1 MPMGLDDVDVL
12 RNPLLGP
19 LYGRPP
25 RDAMPLAR
33 RPTPE
38 GKRVRWRLSQVLARS
53 NGPLT
58 AAQLRAATGFDA
70 KEISAALAKLVRAGE
85 VSVIDNYLGMRKG
98 YQWIKK

>member
-12 RNPLLGP
+12 SNPLLGP
-19 LYGRPP
+19 LIGRPP
-25 RDAMPLAR
+25 RDVMPVTR
-33 RPTPE
+33 RPKPE
-38 GKRVRWRLSQVLARS
+38 GKRVRWRLSQILSRC

-70 KEISAALAKLVRAGE
+70 KEISAAIAKLVRAGE
-85 VSVIDNYLGMRKG
+85 VRVIDNYLGIRKG